1 MALGCLSRQWDSY
14 PLDLELMHVI
24 MTLYMTLYNIAG
36 TSADDSSNDWK
47 KCQAVARIIASCPSG
62 ASTVEEYYSLIC
74 PQVN

>member
-1 MALGCLSRQWDSY
+1 
-14 PLDLELMHVI
+14 MHV
-24 MTLYMTLYNIAG
+24 AG
-36 TSADDSSNDWK
+36 TSADDSSSDWK